1 MDVDCRFQN
10 ARCLIKVILQSLKL
24 KPVALWVKSQSQEK
38 LLSCRI
44 SERSGSGNEAVMF
57 QQNVRNS
64 GNDAGPV
71 STGQRQ
77 NELVGHVG
85 HLVRNL
91 SEVR

>member
-1 MDVDCRFQN
+1 MPDQGHSSKLEAQTRRF
-10 ARCLIKVILQSLKL
+10 VGE
-24 KPVALWVKSQSQEK
+24 SQSQEK